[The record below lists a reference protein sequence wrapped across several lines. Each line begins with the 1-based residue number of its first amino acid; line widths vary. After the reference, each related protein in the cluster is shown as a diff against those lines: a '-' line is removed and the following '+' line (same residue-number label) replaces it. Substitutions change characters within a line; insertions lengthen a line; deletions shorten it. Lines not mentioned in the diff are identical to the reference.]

1 MKAEPFSGTVENAYG
16 EKLAT
21 PVKFTGTFQAYETAQ
36 EVKDAK
42 DELSDEEIV
51 TARNA
56 QRKANARQKA
66 MTEALEAAG
75 ISKPDPNS
83 AEQIEKTLVNT
94 YLKAGLPKE
103 MATQFA
109 AQAMKQA
116 AAIKASA
123 TT

>member
-1 MKAEPFSGTVENAYG
+1 MKAETFSGTVENAYG
-16 EKLAT
+16 EKLAKA
-21 PVKFTGTFQAYETAQ
+21 VKFSGTFQAYESAQ

-83 AEQIEKTLVNT
+83 PEQIRKNLIAGF
-94 YLKAGLPKE
+94 LKGGLSQE
-103 MATQFA
+103 MAEKFVD
-109 AQAMKQA
+109 QALRQA
-116 AAIKASA
+116 V
-123 TT
+123 TV